1 MLESLAYCRKEKGL
15 IICAYV
21 IMSNH
26 IHMIVRAEGELTL
39 SEVLRDFKKFTSRQI
54 LEAIAKGNESRKEWM
69 LHVFRYFAR
78 FHANNRT

>member
-1 MLESLAYCRKEKGL
+1 LTLAYCRKEKGL

-26 IHMIVRAEGELTL
+26 IHMIVRTEGELTL

-69 LHVFRYFAR
+69 LHVFRYYAR
-78 FHANNRT
+78 FNANN